1 MENRNPPL
9 TVPIGE
15 SLHLVAASRG
25 QASEETRD
33 REHRAIRRDRSE
45 GESLEIPGNH
55 HRIEAA
61 STGVEA
67 ANVLPVAASEK
78 AANVLLAA
86 GSEKAA
92 IDLLVAEV
100 DLEKVVI
107 DLLVADSEKAA
118 ILREGQDVHSEVEP
132 PTGVG
137 MTPQVGSAE

>member
-33 REHRAIRRDRSE
+33 LEHRAIHRDRSE
-45 GESLEIPGNH
+45 AVSLEIPGNH

-86 GSEKAA
+86 GSEKA
-92 IDLLVAEV
+92 
-100 DLEKVVI
+100 VI